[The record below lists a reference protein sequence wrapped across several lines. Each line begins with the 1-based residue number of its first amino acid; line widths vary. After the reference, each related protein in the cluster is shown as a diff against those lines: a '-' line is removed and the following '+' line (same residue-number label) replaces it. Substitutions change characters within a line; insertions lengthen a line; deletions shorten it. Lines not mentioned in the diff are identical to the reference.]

1 MKVWISAIVLLT
13 AGLAGLYWFV
23 ARAPEQPPGG
33 GWQMPPPAV
42 EAQPVEIGQVVR
54 TVEAVG
60 TLRANESVVV
70 SSEIAGR
77 IARFG
82 FEEGQGVAA
91 GSLLVQIEDSVYRAE
106 VQEKEANRA
115 LAELAYKR
123 ADQLVQK
130 RAASVEERDRTLAL
144 LQASEGSLAL
154 AKARLDKTRITAP
167 FSGLVGLRTVSIGD
181 YVAAGQALVSLSEID
196 PIKVDFRVGEIYLPQ
211 VSTGQGIDISVD
223 AFPERRFAGEVYAI
237 EPQVDING
245 RAVVVRARLP
255 NADLVLRP
263 GLFSRVSLIV
273 DRSADAILVPEDAI
287 VPQGDRHFV
296 FRVEEGTAILTEV
309 GIGKRHDTRVEIT
322 GGLERDAVVVTAGQL
337 KLRDGAQVRVVAAT
351 PRAAAGAG
359 TAEQQTPVAAG
370 GADS

>member
-1 MKVWISAIVLLT
+1 MKVWISAILVLA
-13 AGLAGLYWFV
+13 AGLAGLYWYV
-23 ARAPEQPPGG
+23 TREPAQSAAG

-42 EAQPVEIGQVVR
+42 EAQKVEIGQVVR
-54 TVEAVG
+54 SVEAVG

-82 FEEGQGVAA
+82 FEEGQRVAA

-115 LAELAYKR
+115 LAELAFKR
-123 ADQLVQK
+123 ADQLVEK

-167 FSGLVGLRTVSIGD
+167 FSGLVGLRTVSVGD
-181 YVAAGQALVSLSEID
+181 YVAAGQELVSLSEID

-211 VSTGQGIDISVD
+211 VSAGQAIDIGVD
-223 AFPERRFAGEVYAI
+223 AFPGRNFTGAVYAI
-237 EPQVDING
+237 EPQIDING

-255 NADLVLRP
+255 NPDLLLRP

-273 DRSADAILVPEDAI
+273 DRAADAILVPEDAI

-309 GIGKRHDTRVEIT
+309 GIGKRHDARVEILE
-322 GGLERDAVVVTAGQL
+322 GLEPDAVVVTAGQL
-337 KLRDGAQVRVVAAT
+337 KLRDGAQVRVVAPET
-351 PRAAAGAG
+351 AAKSSAEIQGGAG
-359 TAEQQTPVAAG
+359 
-370 GADS
+370 S